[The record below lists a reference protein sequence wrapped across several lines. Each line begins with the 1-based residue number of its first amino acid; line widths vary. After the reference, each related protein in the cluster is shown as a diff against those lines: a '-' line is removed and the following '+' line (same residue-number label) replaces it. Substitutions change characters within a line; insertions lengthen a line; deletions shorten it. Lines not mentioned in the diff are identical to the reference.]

1 MSGSHP
7 RRNQILL
14 VGVGGQGVLAAAQ
27 ILGGAAHAA
36 NLPVVVGQLHGMSQR
51 GGSVQCTVILGAA
64 EGSFL
69 CGHAADTVI
78 AFEPLEALRA
88 LPQMGPSTRLVTSRS
103 LLVPFEAVL
112 ASTALPD
119 VNRIVEQLGQVTR
132 EVHALDTRTLMESV
146 GDSRALNLLMVG
158 AAVGL
163 GFLPIPE
170 PALLGAAYARCGSK
184 HMKANRQAF
193 LLGRDA
199 FRAVQTSGEDERVGA

>member
-1 MSGSHP
+1 MTGGLA
-7 RRNQILL
+7 RRNQLLL

-27 ILGGAAHAA
+27 ILGGAAHEAH
-36 NLPVVVGQLHGMSQR
+36 LPVVVGQLHGMSQR

-64 EGSFL
+64 ESSFL

-88 LPQMGPSTRLVTSRS
+88 LPQMGASTRVVTSRS
-103 LLVPFEAVL
+103 QLVPFDAVL
-112 ASTALPD
+112 ANAAPHHVD
-119 VNRIVEQLGQVTR
+119 RIVEQLRQVAG
-132 EVHALDTRTLMESV
+132 EVHALDTRTLMGSV
-146 GDSRALNLLMVG
+146 AESRALNLMMLG

-170 PALLGAAYARCGSK
+170 PTLLAAAYARCGRK
-184 HMKANRQAF
+184 HMEANRQAF